1 MQDKIVDYKDNLCCL
16 MFISF
21 ITFICY
27 SFLFIL
33 PIYEIYFGASYK
45 RELYC
50 NTNIM
55 MLDTWLILKGCFDI
69 IFILLTTTVVIASD
83 KSLVFCLFAPIIY
96 LVQFFNFAMLVL
108 GTVIVLR
115 DCSSI
120 EPSSFLKISLY
131 VILGLGYLSLFNRSY
146 IHSYQNDKKK
156 KRNTPMF
163 DV

>member
-1 MQDKIVDYKDNLCCL
+1 MQDKKGNLCCL
-16 MFISF
+16 TFISF

-33 PIYEIYFGASYK
+33 PVYEIYLGASYK

-146 IHSYQNDKKK
+146 INSYKIDKKR
-156 KRNTPMF
+156 KRNTPML

>member
-1 MQDKIVDYKDNLCCL
+1 MQNEIGNLCCL
-16 MFISF
+16 TFISF
-21 ITFICY
+21 SAFICY

-33 PIYEIYFGASYK
+33 PVYEIYLGASYK
-45 RELYC
+45 KELYC

-69 IFILLTTTVVIASD
+69 LFIVLSTIVVLATD
-83 KSLVFCLFAPIIY
+83 KSLIYCLFAPIIY
-96 LVQFFNFAMLVL
+96 LVQFFNFVMLIL

-115 DCSSI
+115 DCNSI

-131 VILGLGYLSLFNRSY
+131 VILGLGYLSLFNRGY
-146 IHSYQNDKKK
+146 INSYQNDKE
-156 KRNTPMF
+156 KRKNTPMI

>member
-1 MQDKIVDYKDNLCCL
+1 MQDKIVDYKDNLYCL
-16 MFISF
+16 TFISF

-33 PIYEIYFGASYK
+33 PVYEIYLGASYK

-115 DCSSI
+115 DCSAI
-120 EPSSFLKISLY
+120 ESSFLKISLY
-131 VILGLGYLSLFNRSY
+131 VILGLGYLSLFNRTY

-156 KRNTPMF
+156 KRNTPML